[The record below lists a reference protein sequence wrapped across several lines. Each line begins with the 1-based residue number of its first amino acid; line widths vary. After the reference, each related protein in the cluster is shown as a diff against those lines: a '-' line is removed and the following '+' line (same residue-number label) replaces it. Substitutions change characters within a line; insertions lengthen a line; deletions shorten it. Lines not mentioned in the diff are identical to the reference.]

1 MVWVHWGAEVG
12 PHLAGGA
19 RISSKKLA
27 RDPRIGLDRLNLRR
41 FGAEKVLRVG
51 ERSRSGDITLNKTFG
66 PGRRVATRRFQR
78 EFARD
83 SRGCEFKKVVIL
95 YFHEA

>member
-1 MVWVHWGAEVG
+1 MGHGLGALGAEVG

-41 FGAEKVLRVG
+41 FGAEKVLCVG
-51 ERSRSGDITLNKTFG
+51 ERTEEP
-66 PGRRVATRRFQR
+66 PG
-78 EFARD
+78 
-83 SRGCEFKKVVIL
+83 
-95 YFHEA
+95 